1 MLESY
6 LGTWTASAR
15 RGAPHRRAAGPCII
29 AAMLNAPELL
39 TAAKIAAEL
48 KVSDGKVKKAIVEL
62 GLKPA
67 AKKGVCSYYAK
78 ADVPKIKK
86 ALK

>member
-1 MLESY
+1 MP
-6 LGTWTASAR
+6 TAA
-15 RGAPHRRAAGPCII
+15 
-29 AAMLNAPELL
+29 ELL
-39 TAAKIAAEL
+39 TASKIAAAL
-48 KVSDGKVKKAIVEL
+48 KVTDKKVKNAIAEL